1 MAQTKRRKKAVKPL
15 TEEDIYIDPVDEWI
29 ADHSEEWSRKY
40 PGKYLGIVNFQV
52 VTIEADPGEAY
63 DKAVALY
70 PEESPIVLYMLRKEE
85 LVMLI

>member
-52 VTIEADPGEAY
+52 VAIDDDPGRAY
-63 DKAVALY
+63 DKTLELH
-70 PEESPIVLYMLRKEE
+70 PEESPTVLYMPLKEE
-85 LVMLI
+85 LEMLL